1 MGGTRHGQRTGSRST
16 ELDAGQVDVGGSAG
30 YLAKIQSLE
39 EEGGEDLHAPNLD
52 ESLRPIAWRP
62 VNRRLVLPLLLLTV
76 AALAGTQAQRTDR
89 QAAGDGPGFA
99 PVPARVATPLFSVR
113 RVPQFLQAPTAE
125 RNLQTALA
133 GPAAL
138 LPPSTCVEVSEHGRS
153 LFSVDPDLP
162 MTPASAQKL
171 LTGIAA
177 LRHLGPDAVLTT
189 TVLAELAPLD
199 GVVDGDV
206 WLVGGGDPLLMT
218 AAYADRY
225 EDSRAYTDLDDLAR
239 ALVDAG
245 VREVAGGVVGDE
257 SRYDA
262 VRYLGTWP
270 DRFKPGWSIQ
280 SGPLSALNVDD
291 GFVLWDP
298 VNTAAS
304 LSLPAD
310 DPAANAARLFDDLL
324 ESHGVV
330 VRRRP
335 DSGRA
340 PDGVGMVTLATVHSP
355 TVRSVVEQMLVESD
369 NTTAELL
376 LKEIGRTPSERGTT
390 VGGLSVL
397 LSALEKAGHRVDEV
411 VPHDGSGLDPD
422 NRVTCSLLVDL
433 LGDEAFGGVLAD
445 SLPVA
450 GQQGTMKKRFVGTA
464 GEGRV
469 RAKTGTLRA
478 VSSLAG
484 VVDTPAG
491 RHLAFAVI
499 TNGELP
505 FEIKEL
511 HEDLVLAL
519 LSYPEAPTVEVLRPH
534 PVMD

>member
-1 MGGTRHGQRTGSRST
+1 
-16 ELDAGQVDVGGSAG
+16 
-30 YLAKIQSLE
+30 
-39 EEGGEDLHAPNLD
+39 
-52 ESLRPIAWRP
+52 
-62 VNRRLVLPLLLLTV
+62 VNRRLVLPLLLFTV
-76 AALAGTQAQRTDR
+76 AVLTGVQAQRTDR
-89 QAAGDGPGFA
+89 QAAGDGPGLA

-133 GPAAL
+133 GSAAL

-153 LFSVDPDLP
+153 LFSVDPGLP

-171 LTGIAA
+171 LTGMAA

-218 AAYADRY
+218 ADYADRY
-225 EDSRAYTDLDDLAR
+225 EDPRAYTDLDDLAR

-245 VREVAGGVVGDE
+245 VREVTGGVVGDE

-262 VRYLGTWP
+262 IRYLGTWP

-280 SGPLSALNVDD
+280 SGPLSALSVDD
-291 GFVLWDP
+291 GFVLWDA

-304 LSLPAD
+304 LGVPAD

-324 ESHGVV
+324 ESRGVV

-340 PDGVGMVTLATVHSP
+340 PDGTGMVALATVRSP
-355 TVRSVVEQMLVESD
+355 TVRSVVKQMLVESD

-376 LKEIGRTPSERGTT
+376 VKEMGRTPSERGTT
-390 VGGLSVL
+390 VGGLSAVL
-397 LSALEKAGHRVDEV
+397 AALEGAGYRVAEV

-433 LGDEAFGGVLAD
+433 LGDEVYGDVLVD

-450 GQQGTMKKRFVGTA
+450 GQEGTMKKRFVGTA

-469 RAKTGTLRA
+469 RAKTGTLRE

-505 FEIKEL
+505 FEIREL

-519 LSYPEAPTVEVLRPH
+519 LSYPEAPAVEILQPR